1 MIENI
6 VISYLFTALAY
17 EEGSSVVNI
26 PVSGEVPTPL
36 PDVFVTVEKTG
47 GRIENHIRSA
57 TLAIQS
63 WAKSQEKA
71 SELNE
76 QVIAAME
83 SLTALDAISKCKLNS
98 DYNYT
103 DTSTKHNRYQAVFDL
118 VYFD

>member
-6 VISYLFTALAY
+6 VISYLYSALAY
-17 EEGSSVVNI
+17 EEGTSVVHI

-36 PDVFVTVEKTG
+36 PEEFVTVEKTG

-63 WAKSQEKA
+63 WAGSQAKA
-71 SELNE
+71 SMLNDK
-76 QVIAAME
+76 VISAME
-83 SLTALDAISKCKLNS
+83 SLITLDSVSKCQLNS

>member
-6 VISYLFTALAY
+6 IINYLYNALAY
-17 EEGSSVVNI
+17 EDGSSVAHV

-36 PDVFVTVEKTG
+36 PEKFVTVEKTG
-47 GRIENHIRSA
+47 GRIENHVRSG

-63 WAKSQEKA
+63 WAGSQKEA
-71 SELNE
+71 SELND
-76 QVIAAME
+76 QVITAME
-83 SLTALDAISKCKLNS
+83 AAVALDVISKCQLNS

-103 DTSTKHNRYQAVFDL
+103 DTSTKHHRYQAVFDL